1 MELILFYNGPYP
13 QGMAMTKRLHCYAK
27 ALKEDGV
34 GVQVFI
40 PGKDKQL
47 DKGIYQ
53 GISWGSVSNPWLG
66 KSYIIRQLG
75 HLLWAFIY
83 ARHCYQWSKKGAM
96 IFLCGFGWWTNL
108 LAIMA
113 IHLAGS
119 KALLEVNENP
129 YSPEGGRLDPVW
141 LRRWRRR
148 MVLFLVYSHVDGFV
162 VISEKLAELVA
173 RYKKKSAQIIK
184 IPILV
189 DDHEDSEDA
198 ETVLKT
204 NGSPYILHAG
214 ALSETKDGVLAVF
227 KAFVKVNQSQ
237 ALDFYLTSNSMQPSL
252 ANQVNQL
259 IKQYKL
265 EHRVHF
271 TGFLET
277 RELTKLR
284 KNSALAI
291 INKPLNWQNKYNFP
305 TKLAEYLMDEVPLI
319 VSEGGEM
326 SHFLENKKNAL
337 IVSANNVDQIAA
349 SMLQIL
355 DDPQQAARIGE
366 AGKALA
372 KRVFYYRNYRA
383 TLGEFYRCLA
393 NKN

>member
-1 MELILFYNGPYP
+1 
-13 QGMAMTKRLHCYAK
+13 
-27 ALKEDGV
+27 
-34 GVQVFI
+34 
-40 PGKDKQL
+40 
-47 DKGIYQ
+47 
-53 GISWGSVSNPWLG
+53 
-66 KSYIIRQLG
+66 
-75 HLLWAFIY
+75 
-83 ARHCYQWSKKGAM
+83 
-96 IFLCGFGWWTNL
+96 
-108 LAIMA
+108 
-113 IHLAGS
+113 
-119 KALLEVNENP
+119 
-129 YSPEGGRLDPVW
+129 
-141 LRRWRRR
+141 
-148 MVLFLVYSHVDGFV
+148 MVLFLVYSQVDGFV

-173 RYKKKSAQIIK
+173 RYKKKSAQFIK

-189 DDHEDSEDA
+189 DDHENSEDA

-204 NGSPYILHAG
+204 NGFPYILHAG

-259 IKQYKL
+259 IKHYKL

-277 RELTKLR
+277 GELTKLR

-326 SHFLENKKNAL
+326 SHFLENQKNAL

-383 TLGEFYRCLA
+383 TLGEFYRYLA